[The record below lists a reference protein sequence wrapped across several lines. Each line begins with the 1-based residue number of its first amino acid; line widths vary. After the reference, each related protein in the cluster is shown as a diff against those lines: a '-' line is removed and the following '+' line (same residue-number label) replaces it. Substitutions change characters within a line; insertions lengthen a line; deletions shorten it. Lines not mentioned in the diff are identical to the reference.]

1 MKKIKNTYMKKLILL
16 GMAVLAMTAC
26 SKDNNPGLQDKVAL
40 DVSGIKATIA
50 NGANAS
56 SNVLSKATSNPW
68 TANSA
73 IGIFMMNTGTVTDAG
88 GFNRQYITADG
99 SGSFAPAA
107 ADQTIYF
114 PVDETKKVDFTA
126 YYPYA
131 STLTSGTTVTLN
143 LSDQSNQSA
152 LDFLVANKV
161 TGKDKTDPTVALVFT
176 HKLARIQL
184 TMKAGTGV
192 TAADLAGMTVKI
204 DQMYKKAYYGV
215 PGMVL
220 SAAHE
225 DLGEITL
232 KSVTDGSIYV
242 ATIVPTTSSTAPAN
256 GCPMTITLAN
266 NLGVFSYTL
275 FTGTTIDAG
284 KQYNYTVTINRTEL
298 TVTGTITDWTVV
310 DGGTVDANE

>member
-1 MKKIKNTYMKKLILL
+1 MKNLILL
-16 GMAVLAMTAC
+16 GMAALAMIAC
-26 SKDNNPGLQDKVAL
+26 NKDNNPGSKDKVAL

-50 NGANAS
+50 NGTNAS
-56 SNVLSKATSNPW
+56 SNVLSKATANPW
-68 TANSA
+68 NNNAA
-73 IGIFMMNTGTVTDAG
+73 IGIFMMNTGAVTDAG

-114 PVDETKKVDFTA
+114 PIDATKKVDFTA

-131 STLTSGTTVTLN
+131 SSLTYGTTVTLN

-161 TGKDKTDPTVALVFT
+161 TGKDKTDPSVALVFT

-192 TAADLAGMTVKI
+192 AASDLAGLTIKI
-204 DQMYKKAYYGV
+204 GQMYKKAYYGV

-220 SAAHE
+220 SAANE
-225 DLGEITL
+225 DLGELNFNAI
-232 KSVTDGSIYV
+232 TDGSLYV
-242 ATIVPTTSSTAPAN
+242 ATVVPTTSSTAPAN

-266 NLGVFSYTL
+266 NAGSFYYTL
-275 FTGTTIDAG
+275 FGGSIIESG
-284 KQYNYTVTINRTEL
+284 KQYNYTVTLNRTGL